1 MSKSDKL
8 NNNNNKNNN
17 KRNNYILMRDIHVM
31 MILAVNI
38 NIRKRYRFSLGHT
51 QLYLYFGIELF

>member
-38 NIRKRYRFSLGHT
+38 NIRKKYRFSLGHT
-51 QLYLYFGIELF
+51 QLY